1 MLISGDNSVI
11 IDVLKR
17 RIDMI
22 LPKST
27 TRAISYKKLLHK
39 MVDMDISMKEIRLRY
54 SSNTATKIR
63 NSQPVNLAILV
74 DICEWLDCEL
84 EDIVTIEHIKPA
96 EDDDDK
102 KYIDYRGL

>member
-1 MLISGDNSVI
+1 MLISRDNSVI
-11 IDVLKR
+11 MDVLKR

-84 EDIVTIEHIKPA
+84 EDIVAIEHIKPV
-96 EDDDDK
+96 EDDNK